1 MVPSLGRAV
10 RLRQGLIWT
19 RQVGDFD
26 VGVGRRVRPVKHSIW
41 GASACANP
49 DLDSDVP
56 FTDLPPTPHARH
68 SQEPAVPVLF
78 ALLFFVLAA
87 TYLAA

>member
-1 MVPSLGRAV
+1 MSARA
-10 RLRQGLIWT
+10 
-19 RQVGDFD
+19 D
-26 VGVGRRVRPVKHSIW
+26 
-41 GASACANP
+41 P
-49 DLDSDVP
+49 DLAAADL

-68 SQEPAVPVLF
+68 TQEPAVPVLF